1 MATREYAKVL
11 ECGAPRGAVWNVL
24 ADVQKW
30 PEWTPTMT
38 SVRALGASGLTP
50 GNKFEVKQPGLA
62 KAVFTVDACV
72 EGTAFAW
79 STRSAGVST
88 LADHVLSDTAR
99 GGTRVELSIR
109 MSGPGVGLLWMLL
122 GRKVRSFVDTEAESL
137 AAAVVG

>member
-1 MATREYAKVL
+1 MWK
-11 ECGAPRGAVWNVL
+11 VL

-38 SVRALGASGLTP
+38 SVRALGSAGLVQ
-50 GNKFEVKQPGLA
+50 GNTFEVKQPGLA
-62 KAVFTVDACV
+62 KTVFTVEACE

-88 LADHVLSDTAR
+88 IADHVLSDTSD
-99 GGTRVELSIR
+99 GGTRIELSIR
-109 MSGPGVGLLWMLL
+109 MSGPGVGLLWVLL

-137 AAAVVG
+137 AAAAR